1 MRYTKIF
8 LIDSENV
15 GTPDITKYIAEK
27 DNAKVIVFHNEH
39 FFPLLAKEG
48 YSFIRVETKNRKNAL
63 DFVLSTYLGS
73 LLSNYGVSPNYFIVS
88 NDRDYSPVL
97 DYWNEKGYNV
107 KQLKIEHNQVSTIPH
122 FDPTDNNEMTL
133 ELAQKKIKK
142 ALEQQV
148 IHKEPI
154 STKLLKTCKRVQM
167 SQSNKGRD
175 RKHMEARLLGVKG
188 VNYTNVNEILDLLHC
203 K

>member
-48 YSFIRVETKNRKNAL
+48 YSFIRVETKGRKNAL

-97 DYWNEKGYNV
+97 DYWNEKG
-107 KQLKIEHNQVSTIPH
+107 I
-122 FDPTDNNEMTL
+122 M
-133 ELAQKKIKK
+133 
-142 ALEQQV
+142 
-148 IHKEPI
+148 
-154 STKLLKTCKRVQM
+154 
-167 SQSNKGRD
+167 
-175 RKHMEARLLGVKG
+175 
-188 VNYTNVNEILDLLHC
+188 
-203 K
+203 